1 MLMTTV
7 NILEARNNLSR
18 LIAQAVDG
26 EEVVISNRGK
36 PVVRLVPVEG
46 NEEKGTGAALA
57 RWFAENPPIGTPSG
71 TLQERIR
78 EIREDW
84 D

>member
-1 MLMTTV
+1 MEPV

-18 LIAQAVDG
+18 LIAQAVSG

-36 PVVRLVPVEG
+36 PVVRLVPIEA
-46 NEEKGTGAALA
+46 NEKRSTGAAIA
-57 RWFAENPPIGTPSG
+57 RWLTENPPLGASPID
-71 TLQERIR
+71 LRERIR